1 MRHLIAGRFGPD
13 DQIHIPSATEEQVTR
28 LELVAG
34 EKSLDHGIDGALIS
48 LKNFDI
54 FPSEIGLDL
63 LIVAA
68 HVHAADTRISR
79 FEQSQ
84 DSWTREIRIVVPVSD
99 PTRWKSAAGTLKCM
113 LEFLTGDRWS
123 IGFRFRPERFVSIIT
138 PQTTLLP
145 TTFDEVS
152 LFSGGLDSLIGA
164 IDLLENRRT
173 PLLISHAGDSA
184 SSNAQ
189 NKLFSKLKN
198 HYTGSSFDRLRLPMG
213 FADGLVEGVSSENTT
228 RGRSFLFFAL
238 GVFAGT
244 GLGSHFMLRVPEN
257 GLIALNVPLDPLR
270 LGSNSTRTTHP
281 FYMARWNDLLSK
293 LGIDGRIE
301 NLYWNKTKGEMVAS
315 CANGELLRS
324 IANDSLSCSSPAS
337 GRWQG
342 QQGHGIEHCGY
353 CLPCLIRRASLD
365 AAWGPSSDSTVYTV
379 SDLRAKPLDT
389 KESIG
394 KQVRS
399 FQFAIERLRGRPDL
413 ARLLIHKPGSLADE
427 IDHLDQLADVYRRG
441 LNEVAQLINGV
452 TTKPI

>member
-1 MRHLIAGRFGPD
+1 MNRQLIVGRFGPD
-13 DQIHIPSATEEQVTR
+13 DQISIPSATDEQVTQ
-28 LELVAG
+28 LDLVAG
-34 EKSLDHGIDGALIS
+34 ETLNHGIGGALTS
-48 LKNFDI
+48 LKQLGV

-79 FEQSQ
+79 TEQSQ
-84 DSWTREIRIVVPVSD
+84 DSWTREIRLVVPVSD
-99 PTRWKSAAGTLKCM
+99 PNRWQAAAETLTRM
-113 LEFLTGDRWS
+113 LGFLTGDRWS
-123 IGFRFRPERFVSIIT
+123 IGFRSRPERFVSITT
-138 PQTTLLP
+138 PRGTLLP
-145 TTFDEVS
+145 TTFDALS

-164 IDLLENRRT
+164 IDLLESGRI
-173 PLLISHAGDSA
+173 PLLISHAGEGA
-184 SSNAQ
+184 SSDAQ
-189 NKLFSKLKN
+189 NKLFTKLKSY
-198 HYTGSSFDRLRLPMG
+198 YTALAFDRLRLPMV
-213 FADGLVEGVSSENTT
+213 FANGLVEGVGSENST

-238 GVFAGT
+238 GIFAGT
-244 GLGSHFMLRVPEN
+244 GTGSDFVLRVPEN

-281 FYMARWNDLLSK
+281 FYMARWNDLLAE
-293 LGIDGRIE
+293 LGINGRVE
-301 NLYWNKTKGEMVAS
+301 NPYWNKTKGEMVSS
-315 CANGELLRS
+315 CTNDVLLRS
-324 IANDSLSCSSPAS
+324 LAGDSLSCASPAS

-342 QQGHGIEHCGY
+342 LEGHGIEHCGH

-365 AAWGPSSDSTVYTV
+365 TAWGPGQDSTVYTLPN
-379 SDLRAKPLDT
+379 LRAQPLDT

-427 IDHLDQLADVYRRG
+427 IQHLDQWADVYRRG
-441 LNEVAQLINGV
+441 LSEVEQLIAGV

>member
-1 MRHLIAGRFGPD
+1 MNRHLIVGRFGPD
-13 DQIHIPSATEEQVTR
+13 DKIQIPSATDEQVTQ
-28 LELVAG
+28 LELAAG
-34 EKSLDHGIDGALIS
+34 KKSLNYGIGGALTS
-48 LKNFDI
+48 LKNLGV

-79 FEQSQ
+79 AKQSQ
-84 DSWTREIRIVVPVSD
+84 DSWTREIRLVVPVSD
-99 PTRWKSAAGTLKCM
+99 PNRWQAAAETLIHM

-123 IGFRFRPERFVSIIT
+123 VGFRHRTERFTSIVT
-138 PQTTLLP
+138 PRNTLLP
-145 TTFDEVS
+145 TKFDALS

-164 IDLLENRRT
+164 IDLLENGRT
-173 PLLISHAGDSA
+173 PLLISHAGEGATSD
-184 SSNAQ
+184 AQ
-189 NKLFSKLKN
+189 NVLFDKLKK
-198 HYTGSSFDRLRLPMG
+198 HYSGLSFDRFRIWMAFPKG
-213 FADGLVEGVSSENTT
+213 FVKDVGAESST

-244 GLGSHFMLRVPEN
+244 GLGSHFALRVPEN

-281 FYMARWNDLLSK
+281 YYMARWNDLLGE
-293 LGIDGRIE
+293 LGIDGGVE
-301 NLYWNKTKGEMVAS
+301 NPCWDKTKGEMVTS
-315 CANGELLRS
+315 CANGTLLRS
-324 IANDSLSCSSPAS
+324 LAAESLSCSSPAKS
-337 GRWQG
+337 RW
-342 QQGHGIEHCGY
+342 QGHGIEHCGY

-365 AAWGPSSDSTVYTV
+365 AAWGAGHDSTVYTV
-379 SDLRAKPLDT
+379 PDLRAHTLGT

-427 IDHLDQLADVYRRG
+427 IPRLDQLADVYRRG
-441 LNEVAQLINGV
+441 LNEVAQLIDGV